1 MGLEFSFAELYP
13 FDLESQRK
21 WMLAL
26 QTRDVISLQ
35 LNFNTKKNHGFISFI
50 IRPLTRDVSL
60 FFSNSM

>member
-1 MGLEFSFAELYP
+1 MGLEFSFAELYVL
-13 FDLESQRK
+13 DLESQRK

-35 LNFNTKKNHGFISFI
+35 LNFNTKKIHGSKSFI